1 MVRKRK
7 RKEEPF
13 SDILHLKRTET
24 VLYDSQASSSNNIKK
39 KSVQYT
45 RGNYASLGSRAAISF
60 TT

>member
-39 KSVQYT
+39 KKK
-45 RGNYASLGSRAAISF
+45 RAYS
-60 TT
+60 TLEVTMRL